1 MSRLHREI
9 LKQQLMN
16 YDYSNTPVNKMILV
30 ELDYS
35 QITVQSEG
43 PQGFT
48 HYKTSGGSLENLIE
62 QMNQRVEKNPD
73 YDLIIVDKS
82 DKIWQIQ
89 TKYDLVWIIYMSL
102 INN

>member
-1 MSRLHREI
+1 MSRIHREL

-48 HYKTSGGSLENLIE
+48 HYKTSGGSLGNLIDL
-62 QMNQRVEKNPD
+62 MNRRVKQNPD

-82 DKIWQIQ
+82 DKVWQIQ
-89 TKYDLVWIIYMSL
+89 NKNDY
-102 INN
+102 